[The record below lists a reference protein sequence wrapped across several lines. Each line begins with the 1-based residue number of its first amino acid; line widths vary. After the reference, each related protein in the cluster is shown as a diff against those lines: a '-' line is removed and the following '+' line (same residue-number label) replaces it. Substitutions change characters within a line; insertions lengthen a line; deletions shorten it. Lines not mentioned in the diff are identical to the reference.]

1 MLPMHFSWL
10 FRVKY
15 IVRCVIKGYKSGGP
29 FLSRSLLLS
38 TTYIIHTHKWDNYY
52 LLILALFNN
61 FAISRLTI
69 VSREAKKKQAVR
81 DEQVSYL
88 HVAPL

>member
-1 MLPMHFSWL
+1 M
-10 FRVKY
+10 V
-15 IVRCVIKGYKSGGP
+15 
-29 FLSRSLLLS
+29 SLLTLWHGITLS
-38 TTYIIHTHKWDNYY
+38 TMAWYH
-52 LLILALFNN
+52 ALV
-61 FAISRLTI
+61 SRLTI

>member
-1 MLPMHFSWL
+1 MTVWGMPYLENTDFIAVMTLVEVVELSL
-10 FRVKY
+10 
-15 IVRCVIKGYKSGGP
+15 ITSGK
-29 FLSRSLLLS
+29 RE
-38 TTYIIHTHKWDNYY
+38 
-52 LLILALFNN
+52 
-61 FAISRLTI
+61 SRLTV